1 MMGLL
6 RRVAAA
12 LGLVALC
19 WTTGCAGFWVY
30 PGSSSGSSTST
41 SSSVNY
47 VYVANATAATL
58 SGFAVGTGT
67 LTAVTGSPYA
77 LPFYPTAVAVNPANS
92 IVFVA
97 GNSEIYSYTINSGGS
112 LSLLNTNP
120 LVVADVVAM
129 DISPDGQWLLA
140 LDGNRVTVDEFQ
152 ITSSSGVLTQG
163 AGASYS
169 TTVTG
174 FLPMAIKV
182 ALLPNGSEYVFV
194 ALGTAGDLVYPF
206 NTSTGVLSTPLPLSL
221 GAGSV
226 NSDDALAVNA
236 NTSTLYIARTN
247 SSSAGSI
254 VAYSIGGGGALNQV
268 AQGTTGVQPYSVV
281 LNTAGTDVYVA
292 NRTDGT
298 ISEFSTTANSS
309 QLPAL
314 GTITS
319 GTAVT
324 ALTVDSSGDY
334 LLAANSGAN
343 DLTMFSFDSMTPGT
357 LDYLNEFA
365 TGTEPD
371 AIAATH

>member
-1 MMGLL
+1 MGLV
-6 RRVAAA
+6 RRMAAA
-12 LGLVALC
+12 LAAGALC
-19 WTTGCAGFWVY
+19 CTTGCAGFWVY

>member
-1 MMGLL
+1 
-6 RRVAAA
+6 
-12 LGLVALC
+12 
-19 WTTGCAGFWVY
+19 
-30 PGSSSGSSTST
+30 
-41 SSSVNY
+41 
-47 VYVANATAATL
+47 
-58 SGFAVGTGT
+58 
-67 LTAVTGSPYA
+67 
-77 LPFYPTAVAVNPANS
+77 
-92 IVFVA
+92 
-97 GNSEIYSYTINSGGS
+97 
-112 LSLLNTNP
+112 LNTNP

-371 AIAATH
+371 VIAATH

>member
-1 MMGLL
+1 MGLV
-6 RRVAAA
+6 RRMAAA
-12 LGLVALC
+12 LAAGALC
-19 WTTGCAGFWVY
+19 CTTGCAGFWVY

-371 AIAATH
+371 VIAATH